1 MWSRGLRASLRA
13 LVRLSCAPV
22 AYAKLAWWGLAA
34 PRVVERAPLIVVQ
47 AIVHSE
53 RGEILLAVRS
63 DLQGWELP
71 GGTPKGGEPLED
83 ALRREVEE
91 ESGLQVIVERVV
103 GDYVRTGFRPHT
115 ARVYQCRVS
124 GGRLRSSHETLALRW
139 FDPSAL
145 PDTLFP
151 WYRDA
156 DHGCARSA
164 ERSGDATRA
173 PGARRDPGRAH
184 DRFKDPGAGDSRTAG
199 HHAMANSR
207 D

>member
-1 MWSRGLRASLRA
+1 MWSSGLRASLRA

-151 WYRDA
+151 WYRIPITDA
-156 DHGCARSA
+156 LAPPSA
-164 ERSGDATRA
+164 PVMRHEHQGLAAILAGLTIDLKTRA
-173 PGARRDPGRAH
+173 RGTPGPRDTHPWR
-184 DRFKDPGAGDSRTAG
+184 
-199 HHAMANSR
+199 NSR